1 MRGWGIASRI
11 VKVFPKLDQSLY
23 FSAMGQLRSHG
34 YVRWIVLALVLLA
47 GAGAAYWGWRAMRPV
62 VTVTDLAQ
70 RRVVQAFYA
79 TGTVSP
85 EREYPIRTST
95 AGLLVDVL
103 VDKGDAVKK
112 GQALARVSDPDLD
125 MKVKQAQAELAE
137 KQTRADAKL
146 SPVLREFD
154 AKTKFSKELVDIAD
168 REQQRIRNLLE
179 KDAATQSDLDKAL
192 DRLKAVSMELAWWQ
206 AQRDT
211 KLLEVQKEVDVAKA
225 AVEAARENVS
235 RQTLI
240 SPIDGV
246 VLDRPISAGT
256 RLALNDRVMRI
267 ADVRPDK
274 LVMRAQVDEEDITKV
289 RVDITD
295 PQVVEMSLYAFSP
308 RPGERQV
315 EQRVFEGHVLRKYDE
330 ADPDRRTFEVDVSLP
345 PDEMRFQPGMTGE
358 LAFIMQS
365 KKQAAVVPA
374 QAVQGNS
381 VFVVRDHRVTRL
393 DDVKFGVAGIE
404 RVEIVSG
411 LSPNDRIIVS
421 PVADLKLGQGVREAY
436 LDPDTA
442 AGLNKPRAKEIFRG
456 GF

>member
-1 MRGWGIASRI
+1 
-11 VKVFPKLDQSLY
+11 
-23 FSAMGQLRSHG
+23 MG
-34 YVRWIVLALVLLA
+34 
-47 GAGAAYWGWRAMRPV
+47 GAFWVWRAMRPV
-62 VTVTDLAQ
+62 VTVTDLAE

-95 AGLLVDVL
+95 AGLLVEVL

-112 GQALARVSDPDLD
+112 GQALARVSDPDLG
-125 MKVKQAQAELAE
+125 MKVKQAEAELAE
-137 KQTRADAKL
+137 KEARADPKT

-154 AKTKFSKELVDIAD
+154 AKTKFSKELVEIAD
-168 REQQRIRNLLE
+168 REQQRVRNLLE
-179 KDAATQSDLDKAL
+179 TNASTQSDLDKAL
-192 DRLKAVSMELAWWQ
+192 DRLKVVAMELAWWQ
-206 AQRDT
+206 AQRET
-211 KLLEVQKEVDVAKA
+211 KLLELQKDADVARA
-225 AVEAARENVS
+225 AVEAAKENAN

-240 SPIDGV
+240 CPIDGV

-256 RLALNDRVMRI
+256 RLALNDQIMRV
-267 ADVRPDK
+267 ADVRPDR

-289 RVDITD
+289 RIDPKD
-295 PQVVEMSLYAFSP
+295 PQPVEMSLYAFSP

-315 EQRVFEGHVLRKYDE
+315 EQRVFEGQVLRKYDQ

-345 PDEMRFQPGMTGE
+345 PGETRFQPGMTGE
-358 LAFIMQS
+358 LAFIMTS
-365 KKQAAVVPA
+365 KRQAAVVPA

-381 VFVVRDHRVTRL
+381 LFVLRDHRVTRL
-393 DDVKFGVAGIE
+393 DDVKFGVSGIE

-421 PVADLKLGQGVREAY
+421 PVANLKLGQRVRETY
-436 LDPDTA
+436 IDPDTA
-442 AGLNKPRAKEIFRG
+442 AGLNKPKAKEIFRG